1 MPSSDA
7 LATIAQEFV
16 ARIGRAAR
24 VTVLVLDYGLA
35 PESRIPSPS
44 RTPWTPT
51 VPLLD
56 DAFAPERVVIAGDSA
71 GGGLTLATLVALRD
85 RGIPLPARASRS
97 PRGPT

>member
-1 MPSSDA
+1 MPGSDA
-7 LATIAQEFV
+7 LATIAQEFA

-24 VTVLVLDYGLA
+24 ATVLVLDYGLA
-35 PESRIPSPS
+35 PESPY
-44 RTPWTPT
+44 PT
-51 VPLLD
+51 AVENTVDAYRALLD
-56 DAFAPERVVIAGDSA
+56 DGFDPERVVIAGDSA